1 MRVRKSA
8 EAIVAAVMERRAEH
22 GRTRVGERFSM
33 KPMKTEAHR
42 PDGAQAE
49 ESGRYPE
56 GAELRVEVES
66 LDVERTKAELGR
78 DSGLMEVVCERGNL
92 WLAYERVIRNKGAAG
107 VDGIG
112 VSEFKGHLQQHWPTI
127 KAKLLAGT
135 YIPQAVRRVDIPKP
149 QGGVRTLG
157 IPTLTDRLIQQA
169 LHQVLSPIFEAD
181 FSESSYG
188 FRPGRSAHQ
197 AVKAAQHYVAQG
209 RRVVV
214 DMDLEKFFDRVNH
227 DTLMA
232 KLAKKIGDGRVLKLI
247 RRYLEAGMMAEG
259 VVSSRTQGTPQGG
272 PLSPLLSNILLTELD
287 RELERR
293 GHAFCRYAD
302 DCNIYVRSQA
312 AGERVLGGIT
322 QFLSERLKLT
332 VNEAKSAV
340 ARPWERKFLGY
351 SLTRHKAPKLRIA
364 PASLQRLEDKVREV
378 LKGARG
384 RSVRATIEDLNPVLR
399 GWAAYFKLTETKRAL
414 EDIDG
419 WLRRKLRCI
428 LWRQWKRPYTRAKN
442 LMKAGL
448 REERAFRSA
457 FNQRGPWWNS
467 GASHMNAAFPK
478 SFFDRL
484 GLVSLLDTTR
494 RLQCLS

>member
-1 MRVRKSA
+1 M
-8 EAIVAAVMERRAEH
+8 
-22 GRTRVGERFSM
+22 
-33 KPMKTEAHR
+33 
-42 PDGAQAE
+42 
-49 ESGRYPE
+49 
-56 GAELRVEVES
+56 
-66 LDVERTKAELGR
+66 
-78 DSGLMEVVCERGNL
+78 
-92 WLAYERVIRNKGAAG
+92 
-107 VDGIG
+107 
-112 VSEFKGHLQQHWPTI
+112 
-127 KAKLLAGT
+127 
-135 YIPQAVRRVDIPKP
+135 
-149 QGGVRTLG
+149 
-157 IPTLTDRLIQQA
+157 
-169 LHQVLSPIFEAD
+169 
-181 FSESSYG
+181 SSYG
-188 FRPGRSAHQ
+188 FRPGRNAHQ
-197 AVKAAQHYVAQG
+197 AVKAAKQYVAEG

-214 DMDLEKFFDRVNH
+214 DMYLEKFFDRVNH
-227 DTLMA
+227 DLLMA
-232 KLAKKIGDGRVLKLI
+232 KLAKKVGDGRVLKLI

-259 VVSSRTQGTPQGG
+259 VISPRTQGTPQGG

-312 AGERVLGGIT
+312 AGGRVLAGIS

-332 VNEAKSAV
+332 VNAAKSAV

-351 SLTRHKAPKLRIA
+351 SLTWHKAPKLRIA
-364 PASLQRLEDKVREV
+364 PASLKRLEDKIREV
-378 LKGARG
+378 LKSARG
-384 RSVRATIEDLNPVLR
+384 RSVRRTIEELNPVLR

-414 EDIDG
+414 EELDG

-428 LWRQWKRPYTRAKN
+428 LWRQWRRPYTRARN
-442 LMKAGL
+442 LMQAGL
-448 REERAFRSA
+448 KEERAFRSA